1 MLDTFGLY
9 ELNLKNVLT
18 ATEMYGKLRWQPF
31 FCLANS
37 SLEMCDT
44 SDQ

>member
-9 ELNLKNVLT
+9 ELNLKNVLA
-18 ATEMYGKLRWQPF
+18 ATEMYGELRWQLF
-31 FCLANS
+31 SCLANS